1 MINLNEIIDGC
12 RKNKRNAQKELYDVY
27 APILLGICIRYSK
40 STQEAEDILQEG
52 FIKILTKIKDFKG
65 DGSFEGWMKKVIV
78 NTAISH
84 FHKNKKFNE
93 IQDIEHIRE
102 SDIDHDNFENNEF
115 THEELLNII
124 NQMPE
129 GYKVIFN
136 LYAIEGFKHKE
147 IAEMLNIT
155 ESTSKSQYSRAKDKI
170 RQELE
175 LISKIKIQNVSEQ

>member
-1 MINLNEIIDGC
+1 MINLNEIVEKC
-12 RKNKRNAQKELYDVY
+12 KKNNRNAQKELYDVY
-27 APILLGICIRYSK
+27 APVLFGICLRYSK
-40 STQEAEDILQEG
+40 STHEAEDILQEG
-52 FIKILTKIKDFKG
+52 FIKILTKIKYFRG
-65 DGSFEGWMKKVIV
+65 VGSFEGWMKKVIV

-84 FHKNKKFNE
+84 FHKNKKYNE
-93 IQDIEHIRE
+93 THDIERIKD
-102 SDIDHDNFENNEF
+102 SDINRENFDNHEF
-115 THEELLNII
+115 TQEELLGVI
-124 NQMPE
+124 NKMPE

-175 LISKIKIQNVSEQ
+175 IISKIKMQND